1 MKYSVQLKVYEGP
14 LDLLYDLIT
23 KHKIDIKDIS
33 IIEITKQ
40 YLNYLDMLEG
50 FDLEIASEFITMA
63 SKLLQIKS
71 KYLLY
76 KQRNDEE
83 EEDPR
88 LELMEQLAEYKKY
101 KNAAQ
106 DLKNNV
112 TYVEDIFYR
121 KKEEIVVEEN
131 LDLETISLD
140 AIVKILPHILNVK
153 NNNEE
158 EVLKDDKLN
167 KIVRTRIISVEEKMH
182 YVRDIIKEKEDIKFT
197 SLISNYQKDE
207 VIATFLS
214 VLELIKT
221 HEVIVVQDLFF
232 DDILIKKNMES

>member
-14 LDLLYDLIT
+14 LDLLYDLIA

-40 YLNYLDMLEG
+40 YLAYLDMLEE
-50 FDLEIASEFITMA
+50 FDLEIASEFIIMA

-88 LELMEQLAEYKKY
+88 LELMEKLVEYKKF
-101 KNAAQ
+101 KNATE
-106 DLKNNV
+106 DLKSNV
-112 TYVEDIFYR
+112 TYIEDVFYR
-121 KKEEIVVEEN
+121 KKEEVVVEEN

-140 AIVKILPHILNVK
+140 SIVKILPHILKVK
-153 NNNEE
+153 KDELE
-158 EVLKDDKLN
+158 EVKDEKLN

-182 YVRDIIKEKEDIKFT
+182 YVRDIMKEKENIRFT
-197 SLISNYQKDE
+197 NLIDTYEKDE
-207 VIATFLS
+207 IIATFLS

-221 HEVIVVQDLFF
+221 NEIIVVQDLFF
-232 DDILIKKNMES
+232 EDILIKRNMES

>member
-14 LDLLYDLIT
+14 LDLLYDLIA

-40 YLNYLDMLEG
+40 YLAYLDMLEE
-50 FDLEIASEFITMA
+50 FDLEIASEFIIMA

-88 LELMEQLAEYKKY
+88 LELMEKLVEYKKF
-101 KNAAQ
+101 KNATE
-106 DLKNNV
+106 DLKSNV
-112 TYVEDIFYR
+112 TYIEDVFYR
-121 KKEEIVVEEN
+121 KKEEVVVEEN

-140 AIVKILPHILNVK
+140 SIVKILPHILKVK
-153 NNNEE
+153 KDELE
-158 EVLKDDKLN
+158 EVKDEKLN

-182 YVRDIIKEKEDIKFT
+182 YVRDIMKEKENIRFT
-197 SLISNYQKDE
+197 NLIDKYEKDE
-207 VIATFLS
+207 IIATFLS

-221 HEVIVVQDLFF
+221 NEIMVVQDLFF
-232 DDILIKKNMES
+232 EDILIKRNMES

>member
-14 LDLLYDLIT
+14 LDLLYDLIA

-40 YLNYLDMLEG
+40 YLAYLDMLEE
-50 FDLEIASEFITMA
+50 FDLEIASEFIIMA

-88 LELMEQLAEYKKY
+88 LELMEKLVEYKKF
-101 KNAAQ
+101 KNATE
-106 DLKNNV
+106 DLKSNV
-112 TYVEDIFYR
+112 TYIEDVFYR
-121 KKEEIVVEEN
+121 KKEEVVVEEN
-131 LDLETISLD
+131 LDLEIISLD
-140 AIVKILPHILNVK
+140 SIVKILPHILKVK
-153 NNNEE
+153 KDELE
-158 EVLKDDKLN
+158 EVKDEKLN

-182 YVRDIIKEKEDIKFT
+182 YVRDIMKEKENIRFT
-197 SLISNYQKDE
+197 NLIDTYEKDE
-207 VIATFLS
+207 IIATFLS

-221 HEVIVVQDLFF
+221 NEIMVVQDLFF
-232 DDILIKKNMES
+232 EDILIKRNMES

>member
-40 YLNYLDMLEG
+40 YLAYLDMLEE

-88 LELMEQLAEYKKY
+88 LELMEKLVEYKKF
-101 KNAAQ
+101 KNATE

-112 TYVEDIFYR
+112 TYIEDVFYR
-121 KKEEIVVEEN
+121 KKEEVIIEEK
-131 LDLETISLD
+131 LDLESISLD
-140 AIVKILPHILNVK
+140 AIVKILPHILSVK
-153 NNNEE
+153 KDELE
-158 EVLKDDKLN
+158 EVKDDKLN

-182 YVRDIIKEKEDIKFT
+182 YVRNIIKEKEDIRFT
-197 SLISNYQKDE
+197 SLITDYEKDE
-207 VIATFLS
+207 IIVTFLS
-214 VLELIKT
+214 VLELIKSN
-221 HEVIVVQDLFF
+221 EVIVVQDLFF
-232 DDILIKKNMES
+232 DDILIKRNMES

>member
-14 LDLLYDLIT
+14 LDLLYDLIA

-40 YLNYLDMLEG
+40 YLAYLDMLEE

-76 KQRNDEE
+76 KQRDDEE

-88 LELMEQLAEYKKY
+88 LELMEKLVEYKKF
-101 KNAAQ
+101 KNATE

-112 TYVEDIFYR
+112 TYIEDIFYR
-121 KKEEIVVEEN
+121 KKEEVIIEES

-140 AIVKILPHILNVK
+140 AIVKILPHILKVK
-153 NNNEE
+153 KDELE
-158 EVLKDDKLN
+158 EVKDEKLN

-182 YVRDIIKEKEDIKFT
+182 YVRDVMKEKENIRFIN
-197 SLISNYQKDE
+197 LIDTYEKDE
-207 VIATFLS
+207 IIATFLS

-221 HEVIVVQDLFF
+221 NEIIVVQDLFF
-232 DDILIKKNMES
+232 EDILIKKNMES

>member
-14 LDLLYDLIT
+14 LDLLYDLIA

-40 YLNYLDMLEG
+40 YLAYLDMLEE

-88 LELMEQLAEYKKY
+88 LELMEKLVEYKKF
-101 KNAAQ
+101 KNATE
-106 DLKNNV
+106 DLRNNV
-112 TYVEDIFYR
+112 TYIEDVFYR
-121 KKEEIVVEEN
+121 RKEEVIVEES
-131 LDLETISLD
+131 LDLETISLA
-140 AIVKILPHILNVK
+140 AIVKILPHILKVK
-153 NNNEE
+153 KDELE
-158 EVLKDDKLN
+158 EVKDDKLN

-182 YVRDIIKEKEDIKFT
+182 YVRDIMKEKEDIRFT
-197 SLISNYQKDE
+197 SLIDTYEKDE
-207 VIATFLS
+207 IIATFLS

-221 HEVIVVQDLFF
+221 NEIIVVQDLFF
-232 DDILIKKNMES
+232 EDILIKRNMES

>member
-40 YLNYLDMLEG
+40 YLAYLDMLEE

-88 LELMEQLAEYKKY
+88 IELMEKLVEYKKF
-101 KNAAQ
+101 KNATE

-112 TYVEDIFYR
+112 TYIEDVFYR
-121 KKEEIVVEEN
+121 KKEEVVIEEK
-131 LDLETISLD
+131 LDLESISLD

-153 NNNEE
+153 KDELE
-158 EVLKDDKLN
+158 EVKDDKLN

-182 YVRDIIKEKEDIKFT
+182 YVRNIIKEKEDIRFT
-197 SLISNYQKDE
+197 SLITDYEKGE
-207 VIATFLS
+207 IIATFLS
-214 VLELIKT
+214 VLELIKSN
-221 HEVIVVQDLFF
+221 EVIVVQDLFF
-232 DDILIKKNMES
+232 DDILIKRNMES

>member
-40 YLNYLDMLEG
+40 YLAYLDMLEE

-71 KYLLY
+71 RYLLY
-76 KQRNDEE
+76 KQRDDEN

-88 LELMEQLAEYKKY
+88 LELMEKLVEYKKF
-101 KNAAQ
+101 KNATE

-112 TYVEDIFYR
+112 TYIEDVFYR
-121 KKEEIVVEEN
+121 KKEEVVIDEK
-131 LDLETISLD
+131 LDLETISLE
-140 AIVKILPHILNVK
+140 AIVKILPHIMKVDK
-153 NNNEE
+153 EE
-158 EVLKDDKLN
+158 SEEIKDDKLN
-167 KIVRTRIISVEEKMH
+167 RIVKTRIISVEEKMH

-197 SLISNYQKDE
+197 NLISNYEKDE
-207 VIATFLS
+207 IIATFLS

-221 HEVIVVQDLFF
+221 NEVIVVQDLFF
-232 DDILIKKNMES
+232 DDILIKRNMES

>member
-40 YLNYLDMLEG
+40 YLAYLDMLEE

-71 KYLLY
+71 RYLLY
-76 KQRNDEE
+76 KQRDDEN

-88 LELMEQLAEYKKY
+88 LELMEKLVEYKKF
-101 KNAAQ
+101 KNATE

-112 TYVEDIFYR
+112 TYIEDVFYR
-121 KKEEIVVEEN
+121 KKEEVVIDEK
-131 LDLETISLD
+131 LDLETISLE
-140 AIVKILPHILNVK
+140 AIVKILPHIMKVDK
-153 NNNEE
+153 EE
-158 EVLKDDKLN
+158 LEEIKDAKLN
-167 KIVRTRIISVEEKMH
+167 KIVKTRIISVEEKMH

-197 SLISNYQKDE
+197 NLISNYEKDE
-207 VIATFLS
+207 IIATFLS

-221 HEVIVVQDLFF
+221 NEVIVVQDLFF
-232 DDILIKKNMES
+232 DDILIKRNMES

>member
-40 YLNYLDMLEG
+40 YLAYLDMLEE

-71 KYLLY
+71 RYLLY
-76 KQRNDEE
+76 KQRDDEN

-88 LELMEQLAEYKKY
+88 LELMEKLVEYKKF
-101 KNAAQ
+101 KNATE

-112 TYVEDIFYR
+112 TYIEDVFYR
-121 KKEEIVVEEN
+121 KKEEVVIDEK
-131 LDLETISLD
+131 LDLETISLE
-140 AIVKILPHILNVK
+140 AIVKILPHIMKVDK
-153 NNNEE
+153 EE
-158 EVLKDDKLN
+158 LEEIKDDKLN
-167 KIVRTRIISVEEKMH
+167 KIVKTRIISVEEKMH

-197 SLISNYQKDE
+197 NLISNYEKDE
-207 VIATFLS
+207 IIATFLS

-221 HEVIVVQDLFF
+221 NEVIVAQDLFF
-232 DDILIKKNMES
+232 DDILIKRNMES

>member
-40 YLNYLDMLEG
+40 YLAYLDMLEE

-88 LELMEQLAEYKKY
+88 LELMEKLVEYKKF
-101 KNAAQ
+101 KNATE

-112 TYVEDIFYR
+112 TYIEDVFYR
-121 KKEEIVVEEN
+121 KKEEVVIEEK
-131 LDLETISLD
+131 LDLESISLD

-153 NNNEE
+153 KDELE
-158 EVLKDDKLN
+158 EVKDDKLN

-182 YVRDIIKEKEDIKFT
+182 YVRNIIKEKEDIRFK
-197 SLISNYQKDE
+197 SLITDYEKDE
-207 VIATFLS
+207 IIATFLS
-214 VLELIKT
+214 VLELIKSN
-221 HEVIVVQDLFF
+221 EVIVVQDLFF
-232 DDILIKKNMES
+232 DDILIKRNMES

>member
-40 YLNYLDMLEG
+40 YLKYLDMLEE

-153 NNNEE
+153 ENSEE
-158 EVLKDDKLN
+158 EVVKDDKLN

-182 YVRDIIKEKEDIKFT
+182 YVRDIIKEKEDVKFT

-232 DDILIKKNMES
+232 DDILIKRNMES

>member
-40 YLNYLDMLEG
+40 YLAYLDMLEE

-88 LELMEQLAEYKKY
+88 LELMEKLVEYKKF
-101 KNAAQ
+101 KNATE

-112 TYVEDIFYR
+112 TYIEDVFYR
-121 KKEEIVVEEN
+121 KKEEVVIEEK
-131 LDLETISLD
+131 LDLESISLD

-153 NNNEE
+153 KDELE
-158 EVLKDDKLN
+158 EVKDDKLN

-182 YVRDIIKEKEDIKFT
+182 YVRNIIKEKEDVRFT
-197 SLISNYQKDE
+197 SLITDYEKDE
-207 VIATFLS
+207 IIATFLS
-214 VLELIKT
+214 VLELIKSN
-221 HEVIVVQDLFF
+221 EVIVVQDLFF
-232 DDILIKKNMES
+232 DDILIKRNMES